1 MTIRTISV
9 YLSRL
14 RIFTLLLLICTL
26 SACTIGN
33 LTVSAPAKGPI
44 QLYDVHG
51 TLICQLHGL
60 DPQQDC
66 LAPNS
71 APRKVAF
78 QFIDYALNELASDL
92 HVKVANLP
100 SSALNVSTTLDLNL
114 QKQVLQKARQYI
126 ATMVTTHNMHNAAVV
141 MLDYH
146 TGALRALLGSLD
158 SPTTTPAINV
168 ATQDPRQLASIFKPF
183 VYASAFEQGISP
195 GEVLYDGPFSVGTP
209 PYSPHNFDQRFHG
222 YMSYRTALQN
232 NYNIPVL
239 KTFVKTGFAALR
251 KNVLAMGLT
260 PQEIGPQEMGPE
272 GYSLALGPRG
282 ATLLDTTVAY
292 GTMADEGM
300 HVPPHA
306 IEKISMSSGQ
316 IVYTTKPRG
325 TQALSPQTAFMLTDV
340 MGDAYARI
348 PEFGTCS
355 SLELYATTQA
365 QCLAGNPGS
374 VRPAAVHS
382 GAVETFRNTFTIGY
396 TPDLV
401 VGSWAGNSDDSPMF
415 NITGLDGAAHI
426 WHDSM
431 LLAEAGKPIQ
441 QFPAPPTGVVK
452 KTVAY
457 PHLTTTDWYRV

>member
-14 RIFTLLLLICTL
+14 RIFTLLLLVYTL
-26 SACTIGN
+26 SACTVGN
-33 LTVSAPAKGPI
+33 LSASVPAKGPI
-44 QLYDVHG
+44 QLYDIHG
-51 TLICQLHGL
+51 ALICQLHGQN
-60 DPQQDC
+60 PQQDC
-66 LAPNS
+66 LLPNS
-71 APRKVAF
+71 GPRQVAF

-92 HVKVANLP
+92 RVKVANLP
-100 SSALNVSTTLDLNL
+100 ATALNVSTTLDLNL

-126 ATMVTTHNMHNAAVV
+126 ATMATTHNMHNAAVV

-183 VYASAFEQGISP
+183 IYATAFEQGISP

-260 PQEIGPQEMGPE
+260 PQEIGTE
-272 GYSLALGPRG
+272 GNYSLALGTYG

-292 GTMADEGM
+292 GTMADGGM

-306 IEKISMSSGQ
+306 IEAISTSDHQ
-316 IVYTTKPRG
+316 IIYTAKPQG
-325 TQALSPQTAFMLTDV
+325 TQALSPQTAFMMTDI
-340 MGDAYARI
+340 MSDNNARTQDL
-348 PEFGTCS
+348 GACS
-355 SLELYATTQA
+355 PLELYTNTKE
-365 QCLAGNPGS
+365 QCLAGNLGAVWS
-374 VRPAAVHS
+374 AAAHS
-382 GAVETFRNTFTIGY
+382 GAVETFRDTFTIGY
-396 TPDLV
+396 TPDLI
-401 VGSWAGNSDDSPMF
+401 VGSWAGNSDFSPMF
-415 NITGLDGAAHI
+415 DITGLDGAADI

-431 LLAEAGKPIQ
+431 LLAEADKPIQ
-441 QFPAPPTGVVK
+441 QFPAPPPGVVK